1 MPRPNYENID
11 PSKKTRLLEAA
22 MKEFGAHGYQ
32 LASINRILDAAGFSK
47 GSFYNYFDDKLDL
60 AATVF
65 LVCAEPETTLIEL
78 ELPDT
83 ADAFWAELRRTSMER
98 LKKLETKRLEY
109 ACLIRLANAMLS
121 EPDLAAR
128 VMPVFIPGRVKMMA
142 FFERGVELGALRKDL
157 PLTTQM
163 ALIEAVK
170 TAAYKST
177 FPGDTVPTDP
187 DMESFTDLV
196 IDLAHRVCSP

>member
-1 MPRPNYENID
+1 MPRPSWENIEL
-11 PSKKTRLLEAA
+11 SKRARLLEAA
-22 MKEFGAHGYQ
+22 MKEFAAHGYQ

-47 GSFYNYFDDKLDL
+47 SSLYHYFDDKLDL

-65 LVCAEPETTLIEL
+65 IVCAEPETKLVEL
-78 ELPDT
+78 TRPDT
-83 ADAFWAELRRTSMER
+83 AEAFWAELRRSSIER
-98 LKKLETKRLEY
+98 LMKLETKRLEY
-109 ACLIRLANAMLS
+109 ACLIRLANAMLT

-128 VMPVFIPGRVKMMA
+128 VMPMFIPGRMKMMA
-142 FFERGVELGALRKDL
+142 FFERGVELGALRSDL

-170 TAAYKST
+170 TAAYKTT

-187 DMESFTDLV
+187 EMESFTDLI
-196 IDLAHRVCSP
+196 IDLARRICAP